1 MCIGQAIL
9 CWRTVGLVMGE
20 RILLSRENRRQKSQ
34 SIYSGLLKRFVGKKN
49 LVLLVDPEE

>member
-1 MCIGQAIL
+1 VKTGDK
-9 CWRTVGLVMGE
+9 
-20 RILLSRENRRQKSQ
+20 KSQ